1 MSRGGRIRLDWPLV
15 ATAFVLS
22 LYGIA
27 VVYSAGQTDVPT
39 AVAHAYRQQI
49 VWFALGL
56 GAAYLVSRASVRL
69 LEWGTVP
76 AYAATIAVLV
86 LLLFVGR
93 GSGTAAGTKSWLVV
107 GGVRLGQP
115 SELAKITVVM
125 MLAKVLA
132 ANKNAPRSL
141 VELWKPGVIVGLPW
155 LLIMLQPDL
164 GTGIVFVGIFF
175 VMLFWTGVRWELL
188 VLLASPVVS
197 LVLAFST
204 GLWGAWFL
212 LLLALVVWYKP
223 YVWES
228 VFLVGA
234 NVVSGVV
241 APLIWNHLEPYRQA
255 RFKAFLDPSSDPL
268 RTGYHVIQSQVAIGS
283 GGWLGKG
290 FTMGTQK
297 RLAFLPEQHTD
308 FIFSVV
314 GEELGFV
321 GVTVALALF
330 GFLFYR
336 TVRVAARASDSY
348 SSLVAFGLLGLWF
361 THVMENVGM
370 TLNLTPVTGI
380 PLPFFS
386 YGGSFMFSCWLAVG
400 ILARISSEGRGGSEG
415 QIAL

>member
-268 RTGYHVIQSQVAIGS
+268 RTGYHVIQSQVA
-283 GGWLGKG
+283 
-290 FTMGTQK
+290 
-297 RLAFLPEQHTD
+297 
-308 FIFSVV
+308 
-314 GEELGFV
+314 
-321 GVTVALALF
+321 
-330 GFLFYR
+330 
-336 TVRVAARASDSY
+336 
-348 SSLVAFGLLGLWF
+348 
-361 THVMENVGM
+361 
-370 TLNLTPVTGI
+370 
-380 PLPFFS
+380 
-386 YGGSFMFSCWLAVG
+386 
-400 ILARISSEGRGGSEG
+400 
-415 QIAL
+415 